1 MNNARQQLV
10 LACISILMLPLVAFG
25 QRTAK
30 EVLNREANAQNSAS
44 YYDRGLAKQK
54 NSDLNG
60 AMADYDQAIKLN
72 PNYAFAFN
80 TRGSVKQVLQVDA
93 ASYRN
98 ILLHHLP
105 GETLRR
111 TTRGQATN
119 LNPQHG
125 STRDPLAGITFP
137 EDVIEARLALL
148 DLPRTTSLSGWPN
161 RPKTVAD
168 RGRESASSPSLRTG
182 QALFTHPALQL
193 MGSNSETEDFEFYD
207 SLWRYRPCSR
217 AAVRLNSPAS
227 SKKRLRHR

>member
-1 MNNARQQLV
+1 
-10 LACISILMLPLVAFG
+10 
-25 QRTAK
+25 
-30 EVLNREANAQNSAS
+30 
-44 YYDRGLAKQK
+44 
-54 NSDLNG
+54 
-60 AMADYDQAIKLN
+60 MADYDQAIKLN

-148 DLPRTTSLSGWPN
+148 DLPRTTSLSVLAVEVLPGPLN
-161 RPKTVAD
+161 FPANLKNNAGGQEAVASTQED
-168 RGRESASSPSLRTG
+168 PVGANLGLRRILRTSPLT
-182 QALFTHPALQL
+182 AVPAI
-193 MGSNSETEDFEFYD
+193 
-207 SLWRYRPCSR
+207 C
-217 AAVRLNSPAS
+217 
-227 SKKRLRHR
+227 